1 MISVLV
7 HKRLSTQAYVP
18 SLKDMQDI
26 TKYNSNLLI
35 DKNTTTN
42 YDSIYINILGMD
54 ILERIFTQWPYSLG
68 VELTSGI
75 WPATEEMRVRIMRE
89 EDEFTMYTD
98 TQSIDAV
105 FKAIAVVLGPEYTIE
120 QQAKDISILYNEYIY
135 TVGALTALSEE
146 HFNKLILPLVIRDL
160 LRRVRYKVGW
170 REV

>member
-1 MISVLV
+1 
-7 HKRLSTQAYVP
+7 
-18 SLKDMQDI
+18 
-26 TKYNSNLLI
+26 
-35 DKNTTTN
+35 
-42 YDSIYINILGMD
+42 
-54 ILERIFTQWPYSLG
+54 
-68 VELTSGI
+68 
-75 WPATEEMRVRIMRE
+75 MRE